1 MADCQNVSFLF
12 RSRARKNSFRH
23 WRSLFTKINFFVHF
37 CFQKISKNIEK
48 RFFFRLLLFIFG
60 WKSSFLFSQQTNKSD
75 RKRLIT
81 CFGWQLNWEQ
91 MISALCIFTTWHNG
105 QMCSFKT
112 YVHLQW
118 QNPKDKIL
126 KFWGFIQNFV

>member
-1 MADCQNVSFLF
+1 MSRFCSEAEQEKILFVIEGRCSQRSIFSFIFVS
-12 RSRARKNSFRH
+12 K
-23 WRSLFTKINFFVHF
+23 
-37 CFQKISKNIEK
+37 KISKNIEK

-60 WKSSFLFSQQTNKSD
+60 GKSSFLFSQQTNKSD

-91 MISALCIFTTWHNG
+91 MISALCIFTAWHNG

-126 KFWGFIQNFV
+126 KFANSRQKVLIDVP